1 MLMIAPLVRLDL
13 SQDLVLWDGAGNSR
27 LGEAGAL
34 LQLAL
39 PVFGVEGRVQ
49 LDWGLHAVTQLS
61 GATSLRNARGDEV
74 HGGLNMLRGIPAERL
89 RAGIDE
95 LFGAAR
101 LAARPGE
108 LLGGP
113 SFGGSVGFPVAGQAL
128 RAGYD
133 ASHYL
138 GPLPR
143 DVADWTHSFGLSYD
157 TPCRCAGLQLSAAFF
172 FRGTALLRSPVIHV
186 VLDLKSLGSFATF

>member
-1 MLMIAPLVRLDL
+1 MY
-13 SQDLVLWDGAGNSR
+13 
-27 LGEAGAL
+27 
-34 LQLAL
+34 
-39 PVFGVEGRVQ
+39 
-49 LDWGLHAVTQLS
+49 
-61 GATSLRNARGDEV
+61 LRDARGDEL
-74 HGGLNMLRGIPAERL
+74 HGGVNMLRGVPAERV

-95 LFGAAR
+95 LFGAPR
-101 LAARPGE
+101 LAARPGD

-113 SFGGSVGFPVAGQAL
+113 SFGGSVGFPFAGQSL

-138 GPLPR
+138 GQLPA
-143 DVADWTHSFGLSYD
+143 DVADWTHSLGLTYD
-157 TPCRCAGLQLSAAFF
+157 TPCRCAAIQLSAAFF